1 MIVEHRLLDTHE
13 NEDAA
18 MLCPPR
24 WLAALL
30 VALCLTASAA
40 GGADVGEPAPE
51 ARASAAETVER
62 LHGGLLASMKG
73 GEELGFQ
80 GRFDGLRPI
89 VEETFD
95 LNFMGSKSVGRYWK
109 KLSPA
114 EKEIWIDK
122 FTSFLAANYAGN
134 FDAYDG
140 ESFHTLGEEPAKR
153 ETLVVLTEL
162 RIPNSDDI
170 ILNYRL
176 RKTADGWRIIDIYLK
191 GTVSEL
197 ALRRSDF
204 STTLKA
210 KGFPEL
216 AAAVDKKIL
225 DLRTKGGG

>member
-1 MIVEHRLLDTHE
+1 
-13 NEDAA
+13 
-18 MLCPPR
+18 MLRPHR
-24 WLAALL
+24 WLAALFAGVCL
-30 VALCLTASAA
+30 AGSALA
-40 GGADVGEPAPE
+40 EEEIPAPIPE

-62 LHGGLLASMKG
+62 LHTGLMKSMKG
-73 GEELGFQ
+73 ADELGFQ
-80 GRFDGLRPI
+80 GRFDHLRPV

-95 LNFMGSKSVGRYWK
+95 LNFMSSKSVGRHWK
-109 KLSPA
+109 KLSPE
-114 EKEIWIDK
+114 EKEIWLDK

-134 FDAYDG
+134 FNAYDG

-162 RIPNSDDI
+162 RVPSSDDV

-176 RKTADGWRIIDIYLK
+176 RNTPDGWRIIDIYLK

-204 STTLKA
+204 STTLKS

-225 DLRTKGGG
+225 DLRSKSDG